1 MEQLKQAIL
10 ESIGEIY
17 KKCYIGPLK
26 ITKFK
31 SGGYDV
37 AIGLDCEE
45 KPIHI
50 AAQLE
55 WNDFLKYFKQEIR
68 KARLSDSH
76 FYTGYKRY
84 GNYIQLPVDH
94 RDSIKVVE
102 Q

>member
-26 ITKFK
+26 IAKLK
-31 SGGYDV
+31 AGGYDV

-50 AAQLE
+50 AAQLG
-55 WNDFLKYFKQEIR
+55 WDDFLKYFKQEIR

-84 GNYIQLPVDH
+84 GNYRQLPIDH
-94 RDSIKVVE
+94 SCCVKVVE
-102 Q
+102 K

>member
-1 MEQLKQAIL
+1 MILIMEQLKQAIL

-50 AAQLE
+50 AA
-55 WNDFLKYFKQEIR
+55 
-68 KARLSDSH
+68 
-76 FYTGYKRY
+76 
-84 GNYIQLPVDH
+84 
-94 RDSIKVVE
+94 
-102 Q
+102 